1 MGGGVKAKASKKTN
15 ELGKVEVGEKG
26 GRQGG
31 GE

>member
-1 MGGGVKAKASKKTN
+1 MGGGVKAKAGEPTTR
-15 ELGKVEVGEKG
+15 KVEVGEKG